1 MSATV
6 KEMYEVFQNRLKDLK
21 FNSCCIH
28 WLIYPY
34 NNKWNSLSVQIVKMC
49 FYALHQNPQISTA
62 LAWNRIYAMS
72 LALLTT
78 LLNAFPVSRGTDQEM
93 DFTRPPPPFFF
104 FDRGKTTV
112 STPSRFSK
120 PEGWNGWYSALCFGK
135 EKGSRIQVSCLRVP
149 WFRSHREHIAIH
161 HHQLIPTNMA

>member
-49 FYALHQNPQISTA
+49 FYAMHQNPQISTA

-93 DFTRPPPPFFF
+93 DFTRPPFFF
-104 FDRGKTTV
+104 FFFLTEVKQLSAPHQGFLNQKAEMADTLHFVLERKRGRGFK
-112 STPSRFSK
+112 
-120 PEGWNGWYSALCFGK
+120 
-135 EKGSRIQVSCLRVP
+135 
-149 WFRSHREHIAIH
+149 
-161 HHQLIPTNMA
+161 

>member
-1 MSATV
+1 
-6 KEMYEVFQNRLKDLK
+6 MYEVFQNRLKDLK
-21 FNSCCIH
+21 FNSYCIH

-93 DFTRPPPPFFF
+93 DFTRPPPFFF
-104 FDRGKTTV
+104 FLTEVKQLSAPRQGFLNQKAEMANTLHFVLERKRGRGFK
-112 STPSRFSK
+112 
-120 PEGWNGWYSALCFGK
+120 
-135 EKGSRIQVSCLRVP
+135 
-149 WFRSHREHIAIH
+149 
-161 HHQLIPTNMA
+161 